1 MKEKKRVL
9 FEKHTETELVKK
21 RKVSGSISNTTGKRI
36 TFPKN
41 LEKQYCTDFLDSNR
55 ICKHGNNC
63 NFVHAIY
70 PSGFTKNDKIL
81 MAKHIGDTDG
91 LSAIKDNNLSQD

>member
-1 MKEKKRVL
+1 MVEK
-9 FEKHTETELVKK
+9 TETELVKK
-21 RKVSGSISNTTGKRI
+21 RKLGGSILNNTGKRI

-41 LEKQYCTDFLDSNR
+41 LEKQYCRDFLDSNR

-91 LSAIKDNNLSQD
+91 LSAIKDNNVSQD